1 MFDVS
6 YQKVVW
12 EDGKVRIP
20 PFMEG
25 GGGGG
30 GGGGGWV
37 FKLFPK
43 RERSYEFSH
52 KNGGVGKIG
61 YCSKK
66 RGNTC

>member
-20 PFMEG
+20 PFMKG
-25 GGGGG
+25 GG
-30 GGGGGWV
+30 V
-37 FKLFPK
+37 PK

-61 YCSKK
+61 HCSKK